1 MSGTPV
7 LSRPMEI
14 YNLMKI
20 LRPDVTPSFK
30 EFADRYCNPQTGR
43 FGVDYSGSACT
54 LELHYLLTNIF
65 MIRRLKK
72 DVLD

>member
-1 MSGTPV
+1 
-7 LSRPMEI
+7 MEI

-20 LRPDVTPSFK
+20 LRPDIMPSFK
-30 EFADRYCNPQTGR
+30 EFADRYCNPQPSR
-43 FGVDYSGSACT
+43 FGVDYTGSACT
-54 LELHYLLTNIF
+54 LELHHLLTNIF